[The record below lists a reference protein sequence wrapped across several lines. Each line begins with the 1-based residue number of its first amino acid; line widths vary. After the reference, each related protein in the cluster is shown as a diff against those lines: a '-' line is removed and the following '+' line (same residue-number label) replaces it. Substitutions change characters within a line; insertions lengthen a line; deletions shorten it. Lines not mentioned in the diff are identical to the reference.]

1 MCEALTALQR
11 VCMKICHLL
20 QQPQCPPS
28 NSPKPAP
35 GPCWVFRQHEK
46 WLLLTP
52 GKQREGRRQRI
63 LSARLHLPQHP
74 EWCREG
80 SQGFVKWAETKWVI
94 YPPRTGATRICV
106 LMHPGAVMRASTQG
120 MTSFTQGWVKHTCPL
135 IKPLIQGRYEKESFS
150 SQFYVRTY
158 SKSPRYNCCIT
169 HFSCWQMWFSNA
181 VGKMV
186 APCGVAI
193 LHKAVLPSL
202 PHLQRFFPWNVCDV
216 PYQNP
221 QGHKKG
227 QQKESKMANRNGRLS
242 KSGNFGRE

>member
-1 MCEALTALQR
+1 
-11 VCMKICHLL
+11 
-20 QQPQCPPS
+20 
-28 NSPKPAP
+28 
-35 GPCWVFRQHEK
+35 
-46 WLLLTP
+46 
-52 GKQREGRRQRI
+52 
-63 LSARLHLPQHP
+63 
-74 EWCREG
+74 
-80 SQGFVKWAETKWVI
+80 
-94 YPPRTGATRICV
+94 
-106 LMHPGAVMRASTQG
+106 MHPGAVVRASTQG

-150 SQFYVRTY
+150 SQFYVRTN

-221 QGHKKG
+221 RGHKKG
-227 QQKESKMANRNGRLS
+227 QQKESKMANRNGHLS
-242 KSGNFGRE
+242 KSGNLGREKSITRVREVLSNAVVGRVVSGGGGMHRDRCSVGMNPEIMIFYQPYICSVWQNWSEFKRLQAIR